1 MPDAEGG
8 DGQRVRSQTTTHG
21 TSHTLHKQHSAEHV
35 VPPHISGHH
44 HFRHLA
50 CRSRHGIAYAVA
62 RGNIEHSPARPC
74 THITRAGHPPH
85 LVNALLPGFFQAPVP
100 ISHERKEA
108 LNDPK
113 QRCPQCTSSCPAPTA
128 PRSTSSS
135 SRPSSSAP
143 SPWLLCPARRRSP
156 SLRWRA
162 WRGGSLQDSPMWQRA
177 CSRRVARAWPRHGR
191 HGAPSRSSR
200 PVSAAD
206 RPRA

>member
-1 MPDAEGG
+1 MYCTYVYEYRHL
-8 DGQRVRSQTTTHG
+8 GQR
-21 TSHTLHKQHSAEHV
+21 SHCRTAPSRRW
-35 VPPHISGHH
+35 
-44 HFRHLA
+44 RHA
-50 CRSRHGIAYAVA
+50 RRGRWGRPAGSEPNHDARHGIAYAVA